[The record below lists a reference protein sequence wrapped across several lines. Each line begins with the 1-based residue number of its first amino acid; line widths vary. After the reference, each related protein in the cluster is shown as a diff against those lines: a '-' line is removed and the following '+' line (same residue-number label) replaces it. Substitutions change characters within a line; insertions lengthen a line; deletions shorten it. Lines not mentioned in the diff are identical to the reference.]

1 MSNESQFIAAALDQ
15 QTKLLQQI
23 AADLAAIRKAVE
35 RSESPAA
42 GAQQGGLTVLEPGS
56 STPSPEPEARA
67 GGQKVGVALELEQ

>member
-23 AADLAAIRKAVE
+23 AADLAAIRTAVE

-42 GAQQGGLTVLEPGS
+42 EALQGGLTVLEPGS
-56 STPSPEPEARA
+56 STPSP
-67 GGQKVGVALELEQ
+67 